1 VIKLEIR
8 TALAVLDRVSY
19 RIGARWIL
27 SDEVSGYRK
36 AREVSACEHNLSSLF
51 GFSTPFLSPK
61 RAGRITGGAER
72 GEVIDGTQS
81 EKVAISAIV
90 ELSRLLVHI
99 LVLELSHVSQLH
111 RRWYVVSQVR

>member
-1 VIKLEIR
+1 VDTTSPLY
-8 TALAVLDRVSY
+8 LDSPPHL
-19 RIGARWIL
+19 W
-27 SDEVSGYRK
+27 
-36 AREVSACEHNLSSLF
+36 
-51 GFSTPFLSPK
+51 TPK